1 MIIII
6 IKRPISSLKIENE
19 CTDFQNTVSP
29 EAVPS
34 LPPCDPT
41 PVLVA
46 GSARPA
52 LSSSGTGRA
61 EGGRLLPSPAVCGTR
76 GRLGSGCWPSSIH
89 SSTVDR

>member
-34 LPPCDPT
+34 LPPCD
-41 PVLVA
+41 
-46 GSARPA
+46 
-52 LSSSGTGRA
+52 
-61 EGGRLLPSPAVCGTR
+61 LLQY
-76 GRLGSGCWPSSIH
+76 L
-89 SSTVDR
+89 